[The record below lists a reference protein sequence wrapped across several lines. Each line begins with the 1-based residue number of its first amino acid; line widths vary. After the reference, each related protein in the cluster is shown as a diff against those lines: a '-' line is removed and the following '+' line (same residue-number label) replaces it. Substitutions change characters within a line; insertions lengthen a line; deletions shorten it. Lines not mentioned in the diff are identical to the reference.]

1 MNLSAIFS
9 AWVERFSPALR
20 YRAVVVSRTLA
31 AGAGGY
37 ALAAVSAAFI
47 AQIMVLLGMVRN
59 EATTGATMLAFII
72 QMVAVL
78 WVFGCASAK
87 RAWLGVLA
95 STAIVGGLAWMLATL
110 GGLAV

>member
-1 MNLSAIFS
+1 MNLSTIFS
-9 AWVERFSPALR
+9 TWVERFPPTLR
-20 YRAVVVSRTLA
+20 YRAVVASRALA

-37 ALAAVSAAFI
+37 ALAAVSAAFL

-59 EATTGATMLAFII
+59 EATMGATMLAFII

-87 RAWLGVLA
+87 RAWLGMLVP
-95 STAIVGGLAWMLATL
+95 TAVVGGLAWMLATL
-110 GGLAV
+110 GGLAI